1 MERWLTDYVRNL
13 FTRRVGRVG
22 LVIGFMGA
30 WLWSSYPLVVTIAA
44 IVAACVALC
53 LEWRHPKGPSSGDM
67 N

>member
-1 MERWLTDYVRNL
+1 MERRLTDYVRNL
-13 FTRRVGRVG
+13 FTTRVGRVG

-44 IVAACVALC
+44 IVAVCIALY
-53 LEWRHPKGPSSGDM
+53 LEWRHPKGPSSGDT

>member
-1 MERWLTDYVRNL
+1 MQRRLTDYVRNL

-22 LVIGFMGA
+22 LVIGFIGA

-53 LEWRHPKGPSSGDM
+53 LEWRHPND
-67 N
+67 